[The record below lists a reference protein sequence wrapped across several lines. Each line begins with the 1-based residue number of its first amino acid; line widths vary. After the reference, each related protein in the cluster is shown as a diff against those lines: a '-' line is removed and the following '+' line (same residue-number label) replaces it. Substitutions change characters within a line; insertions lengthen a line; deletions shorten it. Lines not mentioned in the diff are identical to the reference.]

1 MKTYPLDKTLPGVSK
16 LAYGCMGLGGGWN
29 QNPISATDVR
39 QAHQVVDVALHIG
52 INFFDHADIYTL
64 GKAEQ
69 VFGEVL
75 KQRPKLRENI
85 YLQSKCAIRFDDE
98 LGPKRYDFSAQYIAD
113 SVDRILSRLNTEYI
127 DILMLHRPDPLM
139 EPEEVA
145 EVFNAL
151 KQSGKVN
158 HFAVS
163 NMQHHQIAFLQ
174 SYLDQPIVANQI
186 EISLQQNAWLDEGVT
201 VGSPEGANVNFTPG
215 TIEYCRRHN
224 IQIQSWSSL
233 CRGLYSGLDISN
245 EPENVQ
251 ATAQL
256 VANLASEYQVSKEAI
271 VLAFLLR
278 HPASIQPVIG
288 STNVERIK
296 ACQSSTSFTL
306 THAQW
311 HGLYVSARGHEL
323 P

>member
-1 MKTYPLDKTLPGVSK
+1 MKTYPLDKHLPGVSK
-16 LAYGCMGLGGGWN
+16 LAYGCMGLGGGWGH
-29 QNPISATDVR
+29 NPISAADVT
-39 QAHQVVDVALHIG
+39 QAHQVVDVALDIG

-75 KQRPKLRENI
+75 KQRPELREHI
-85 YLQSKCAIRFDDE
+85 YLQSKCAIRFDDA
-98 LGPKRYDFSAQYIAD
+98 LGPKRYDFSAQSIAD
-113 SVDRILSRLNTEYI
+113 SVDRILSRLQTEYI

-145 EVFNAL
+145 EIFSAL

-163 NMQHHQIAFLQ
+163 NMHQHQMAFLQ
-174 SYLDQPIVANQI
+174 SYLEQPIVANQI

-201 VGSPEGANVNFTPG
+201 AGSPEGANVNFTPG
-215 TIEYCRRHN
+215 TIEYCRQNN

-233 CRGLYSGLDISN
+233 CRGLYSGRDIGN
-245 EPENVQ
+245 ESESVH

-256 VANLASEYQVSKEAI
+256 VARLAAEYQVSKEAI

-288 STNVERIK
+288 STNIERIK
-296 ACQSSTSFTL
+296 ACQSSTSFRL

-311 HGLYVSARGHEL
+311 HALYVSARGHEL